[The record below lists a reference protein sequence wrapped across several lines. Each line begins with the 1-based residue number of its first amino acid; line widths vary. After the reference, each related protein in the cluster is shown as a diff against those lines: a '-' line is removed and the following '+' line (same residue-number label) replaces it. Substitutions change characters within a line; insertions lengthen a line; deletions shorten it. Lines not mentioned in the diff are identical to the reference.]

1 MDIEVINKVQEINE
15 HLAKFNEEISVI
27 ETSGGD
33 FIRYY
38 KDYRNYYY
46 DKGDNDRVIANEGKI
61 ESVKTY
67 LFGNLYPC
75 NFDEI
80 DFLAMKDVY
89 DLYEAFGI
97 ELKQ

>member
-1 MDIEVINKVQEINE
+1 MDIEVIKKVEVINE
-15 HLAKFNEEISVI
+15 YLATFNEKIGVI

-46 DKGDNDRVIANEGKI
+46 DKGDNDRVLANEGEMEGI
-61 ESVKTY
+61 DMH
-67 LFGNLYPC
+67 LFGNFYPC

>member
-1 MDIEVINKVQEINE
+1 MDIKVINE
-15 HLAKFNEEISVI
+15 HLATFNEKIRVI

-46 DKGDNDRVIANEGKI
+46 DKRDNDRVIANEGEI
-61 ESVKTY
+61 ESVET
-67 LFGNLYPC
+67 NLCGSLHPC

-89 DLYEAFGI
+89 DLYDAFGT
-97 ELKQ
+97 ELKDE

>member
-1 MDIEVINKVQEINE
+1 MDIKAINE
-15 HLAKFNEEISVI
+15 HLAKFNEEIYVI

-33 FIRYY
+33 FIRVYS
-38 KDYRNYYY
+38 DYRNHYY
-46 DKGDNDRVIANEGKI
+46 DKGDNDRVVANEGEL
-61 ESVKTY
+61 ESIDGHLY
-67 LFGNLYPC
+67 GNFYPC

>member
-1 MDIEVINKVQEINE
+1 MDIEVIKKVEVINK
-15 HLAKFNEEISVI
+15 HLATFNEKIGVI
-27 ETSGGD
+27 ETMGGD
-33 FIRYY
+33 FIRVYS
-38 KDYRNYYY
+38 DYRNHYY
-46 DKGDNDRVIANEGKI
+46 DKGDNDRVVANEGEI
-61 ESVKTY
+61 ESVEVGLY
-67 LFGNLYPC
+67 GNFYPC

>member
-15 HLAKFNEEISVI
+15 HLATFNEKIRVI

-46 DKGDNDRVIANEGKI
+46 DKGDNDRVIANEGEI
-61 ESVKTY
+61 ESVEMGLY
-67 LFGNLYPC
+67 GNFYPC

-89 DLYEAFGI
+89 DLYDAFGI

>member
-1 MDIEVINKVQEINE
+1 MDIKVINE
-15 HLAKFNEEISVI
+15 HLATFNEKIRFI

-46 DKGDNDRVIANEGKI
+46 DKRDNDRVIANEGKI
-61 ESVKTY
+61 ESVETN
-67 LFGNLYPC
+67 LFGSLHPC

-80 DFLAMKDVY
+80 DFLVMKDVY
-89 DLYEAFGI
+89 DLYDAFGI
-97 ELKQ
+97 ELKDE

>member
-1 MDIEVINKVQEINE
+1 MDIEVIKKVEVSNK
-15 HLAKFNEEISVI
+15 HLATLNEEIGLK

-33 FIRYY
+33 FIRVYS
-38 KDYRNYYY
+38 DYRNHYY
-46 DKGDNDRVIANEGKI
+46 DKGDNDRVIANEGEI
-61 ESVKTY
+61 ESVEMGLY
-67 LFGNLYPC
+67 GNFYPC

-97 ELKQ
+97 EPKQ

>member
-1 MDIEVINKVQEINE
+1 VGTLLGVIVITEIT
-15 HLAKFNEEISVI
+15 I
-27 ETSGGD
+27 
-33 FIRYY
+33 
-38 KDYRNYYY
+38 
-46 DKGDNDRVIANEGKI
+46 NDRVVANEGEI
-61 ESVKTY
+61 EGVDGHLY
-67 LFGNLYPC
+67 GNFYPC

>member
-1 MDIEVINKVQEINE
+1 MDIKVINE

-27 ETSGGD
+27 KTKGGD

-61 ESVKTY
+61 ESVEVGLY
-67 LFGNLYPC
+67 GNFYPC

-89 DLYEAFGI
+89 DLYDAFGI
-97 ELKQ
+97 ELKDE

>member
-1 MDIEVINKVQEINE
+1 MDIKVINE
-15 HLAKFNEEISVI
+15 HLAKFNEEIGVI

-46 DKGDNDRVIANEGKI
+46 DKRDNDRVVANEGKI
-61 ESVKTY
+61 EGVNTY
-67 LFGNLYPC
+67 LFGNLHPC

-80 DFLAMKDVY
+80 DFLSLKDVY
-89 DLYEAFGI
+89 DLYDAFGI
-97 ELKQ
+97 ELKDE

>member
-1 MDIEVINKVQEINE
+1 MDIEVIKKVEVINK
-15 HLAKFNEEISVI
+15 HLAKFNEEICVI
-27 ETSGGD
+27 KTKGGD
-33 FIRYY
+33 FIRFYA
-38 KDYRNYYY
+38 DYRNYYY
-46 DKGDNDRVIANEGKI
+46 DKGDNDRVVANEGEI
-61 ESVKTY
+61 RGVETR

>member
-15 HLAKFNEEISVI
+15 HLATFNEKIRVI

-33 FIRYY
+33 FIRCY